1 MTLIVKVHKN
11 NIERALKQY
20 KSKVI
25 KTHQMREL
33 NDRKVHEKKSMKRR
47 KEIKK
52 AIYIE
57 KKKREDEI

>member
-20 KSKVI
+20 KSKII

-33 NDRKVHEKKSMKRR
+33 NDRKVFEKKSVKRR
-47 KEIKK
+47 REIKK
-52 AIYIE
+52 AIYNE
-57 KKKREDEI
+57 KRKRENEI